1 MTRTTSVI
9 MCGVACWLLAGV
21 ELGACPVCFRV
32 EASPVTDG
40 VQAAVWV
47 LVTITGAVLG
57 GFGVFARR
65 IARRAAHLDANADA
79 AGPSDPRES

>member
-1 MTRTTSVI
+1 MTRATRVI
-9 MCGVACWLLAGV
+9 VCGIACWLVAGV

-32 EASPVTDG
+32 ESSPVTDG

-57 GFGVFARR
+57 GFGMFARR
-65 IARRAAHLDANADA
+65 IARRSALLDATTDA
-79 AGPSDPRES
+79 AGSPDHRES

>member
-1 MTRTTSVI
+1 MTRAATVLVCAVT
-9 MCGVACWLLAGV
+9 CWLLAGV

-57 GFGVFARR
+57 GFGMFARQ
-65 IARRAAHLDANADA
+65 IARRAAHFDANVPAAD
-79 AGPSDPRES
+79 PLDHQEP

>member
-1 MTRTTSVI
+1 MTRAATALVGAVT
-9 MCGVACWLLAGV
+9 CWLLAGV
-21 ELGACPVCFRV
+21 ELSACPVCFRV

-65 IARRAAHLDANADA
+65 IARRSAHPDAN
-79 AGPSDPRES
+79 GPATNPLDHHAP

>member
-1 MTRTTSVI
+1 MTRATSVI
-9 MCGVACWLLAGV
+9 VCAVACWLLAGV
-21 ELGACPVCFRV
+21 DVGACPVCFRV

-57 GFGVFARR
+57 GFAVFARQ
-65 IARRAAHLDANADA
+65 IARRSAHLDATAHA
-79 AGPSDPRES
+79 SDPPDHRES